1 MEENKK
7 TKKSLGRRIWDF
19 TWKGAAVVGGAIA
32 VVVIDQK
39 TGGHLA
45 KSGTKIVDGTV
56 SMAKK
61 ACSKA
66 PEQVAETVKE
76 TASRAAE
83 NAGKQFNNYRNH

>member
-7 TKKSLGRRIWDF
+7 TKKSLIRKVWDF
-19 TWKGAAVVGGAIA
+19 TWKTAAVVGSAVL
-32 VVVIDQK
+32 VVVVDQK
-39 TGGHLA
+39 TGGHMA
-45 KSGTKIVDGTV
+45 KFGTKIADGAVD
-56 SMAKK
+56 MAKK

-83 NAGKQFNNYRNH
+83 NAGKQWNNYKNH